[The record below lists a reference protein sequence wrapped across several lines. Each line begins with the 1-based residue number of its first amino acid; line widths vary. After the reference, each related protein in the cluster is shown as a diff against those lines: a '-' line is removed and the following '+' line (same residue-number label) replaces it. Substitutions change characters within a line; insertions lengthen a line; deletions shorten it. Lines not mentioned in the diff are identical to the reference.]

1 MKAIALALLA
11 AIAAGLFSI
20 AAAID
25 RAAIPIVIDEGD
37 AIIDPALWIRET

>member
-11 AIAAGLFSI
+11 AIAVGLFSI

-25 RAAIPIVIDEGD
+25 RAATHTVIDEGD
-37 AIIDPALWIRET
+37 AIIDPTQWVREA